1 MRILLTG
8 KNGYISNKLYD
19 ALIADGHECEMI
31 SLRAD
36 DTETGKSGAA
46 ENWMSRVSLAGF
58 DVLIHC
64 VGIVHKK
71 ASSIDYYRVNTDL
84 TIELGYKAKADGVK
98 HFVFLSTMAVYGAID
113 GIHGLTVISKETQ
126 ADPKNDYG
134 RSKFLAE
141 EGLKA
146 ISGNGFNVTVLRLPM
161 VYDTDL
167 HALGNMTRL
176 MKQILRFRLPFLP
189 VVFPMIDNKRSMLNI
204 TSLSAYIQ
212 KLVTGF
218 ADAGDIVNN
227 FQINLPQDDEYI
239 CTSLLVREIASIH
252 GQHIRLSRVL
262 GALVRACMYIIPL
275 PFLRKMFGSLVYE
288 KD

>member
-8 KNGYISNKLYD
+8 KTGYISNKLYD
-19 ALIADGHECEMI
+19 ALTAGGHQCEI
-31 SLRAD
+31 VSLRGD
-36 DTETGKSGAA
+36 DETPFQF
-46 ENWMSRVSLAGF
+46 SLTGY
-58 DVLIHC
+58 DVVIHC
-64 VGIVHKK
+64 AAIVHKK
-71 ASSIDYYRVNTDL
+71 ASSIEYYRINTDL
-84 TIELGYKAKADGVK
+84 TVELGYKAKADGIK
-98 HFVFLSTMAVYGAID
+98 HFVFLSTMAVYGAKD
-113 GIHGLTVISKETQ
+113 GIHGPTVISKETP
-126 ADPKNDYG
+126 AAPHNDYG

-146 ISGNGFNVTVLRLPM
+146 ISGSGFNVTVLRLPM

-167 HALGNMTRL
+167 HAPGNMTRL
-176 MKQILRFRLPFLP
+176 MKQILRYRLPFLP
-189 VVFPMIDNKRSMLNI
+189 LAFPMIENKRSMLNI
-204 TSLSAYIQ
+204 TSLCAYIQ

-218 ADAGDIVNN
+218 SDTGECRKS

-239 CTSLLVREIASIH
+239 CTSLLVHDIASAH
-252 GQHIRLSRVL
+252 GQRIRLSLVL